1 MVGMG
6 EVWGKTNL
14 KALPKKEGERV
25 LLKTVSD
32 LPEGFRWHSLL
43 HHMIDVGACAEALL
57 SNPVIA
63 SRFRH
68 MSGCNLTDIVT
79 ARLAVLIMLHDLG
92 KVMADFQNQ
101 IVSGMDKSR
110 GHMQP
115 WLASLLRASDRDDPT
130 YMDNMAKAIG
140 LHDMVPWFCV
150 KEVPGDENNDAPL
163 EAMLAASTFHHGG
176 RGDLGKIAD
185 YDLKGLDKTTVF
197 DVHPMDTLRNI
208 VVQIR
213 EIYPQAWRDAPP
225 VPVSGDLIHWF
236 AGLVMIADWMGSAAD
251 RNRFPYWDGKGT
263 GAERLRFARMRA
275 ATLMSDIGIPVAKEL
290 GTPEPL
296 SIMFDKDGNQMTPRP
311 VQKTVMQVPT
321 DHRWMLIEA
330 QTGDGKTEAAI
341 MRYLVLLMVGEVDSL
356 YFAVPTRSAGR
367 ELHQRIKLAL
377 GRVMPGLSD
386 KIVSAMG
393 GKAAAI
399 YDDTQDIPWAAG
411 DPGRFMAAPI
421 AVGTID
427 QAYLSVMMTRHAPM
441 RSFLLSRSLLVI
453 DEVHAA
459 DPYMTEITRALVQR
473 HTRCGG
479 HVLLMSATLGS
490 TAKSRISAKTER
502 RVRMSLE
509 DAVRLPYPL
518 VSHGVDGLD
527 EHSVPEADL
536 SREKVVR
543 LEMMSLDAA
552 LDAAEHAASM
562 GARVL
567 LIRSTVTDAVATQ
580 MALEMRGVRTLDVD
594 GIQTLHH
601 GQFAS
606 IDREKLD
613 EALLEAIGKGSCV
626 RGKGHGLVCVTTQTG
641 EQSLDLNADL
651 MITDPCLKDVF
662 LQRLGRLHRHPGN
675 RPVGFETPKCIVLDP
690 GDLEHFIMASP
701 KNQMITRGVPGFGF
715 PYVYRNLL
723 SVNSLISWIRNRG
736 KVRIPQDNRMFVELG
751 SHEEHL
757 IETAQSLGG
766 KWKVLSER
774 LYGRT
779 AAERQ
784 AARAII
790 FDTHRGFLTSSP
802 SFVQEGKL
810 GTRLGDS
817 TVSIS
822 CDEFPAAFG
831 GTINMLQLP
840 LIKVIQAIGAEEDF
854 RSITGNLISFPN
866 GNALIAI
873 GEREYIYGRHGLL
886 PVRS

>member
-1 MVGMG
+1 MVGIG
-6 EVWGKTNL
+6 GVWGKTNL
-14 KALPKKEGERV
+14 RELSRKSGTKVLLQTVGDLPKG
-25 LLKTVSD
+25 L
-32 LPEGFRWHSLL
+32 RWHSLL
-43 HHMIDVGACAEALL
+43 HHKIDVGACAEALL
-57 SNPVIA
+57 NNPVIK
-63 SRFRH
+63 RLFRH
-68 MSGCNLTDIVT
+68 MTGCDLTPVVA
-79 ARLAVLIMLHDLG
+79 ARLVVLIMLHDLG
-92 KVMADFQNQ
+92 KVMADFQDQ
-101 IVSGMDKSR
+101 IVSGMGKSR

-115 WLASLLRASDRDDPT
+115 WLAALLRASDRDDAT
-130 YMDNMAKAIG
+130 YMEGLADALGLYDMA
-140 LHDMVPWFCV
+140 LWFRV
-150 KEVPGDENNDAPL
+150 KEVPGDENLESPM

-176 RGDLGKIAD
+176 RGDLGIIAD
-185 YDLKGLDKTTVF
+185 YDLEGLHRTTVF
-197 DVHPMDTLRNI
+197 EVHPMDALRDI
-208 VVQIR
+208 MGQIKD
-213 EIYPQAWRDAPP
+213 IHPDAWGDAPSIP
-225 VPVSGDLIHWF
+225 VCGDLIHWF
-236 AGLVMIADWMGSAAD
+236 AGLVMISDWMGSASERD
-251 RNRFPYWDGKGT
+251 RFPYWDGKGT
-263 GAERLRFARMRA
+263 AAERLRFARMRA
-275 ATLMSDIGIPVAKEL
+275 ATLMSDIGIPVAREL

-296 SIMFDKDGNQMTPRP
+296 SVMVDKDGIQMTPRP
-311 VQKTVMQVPT
+311 VQKTVMEVPV

-341 MRYLVLLMVGEVDSL
+341 LRYLVLLMAGEVDSL

-393 GKAAAI
+393 GKPTAI
-399 YDDTQDIPWAAG
+399 YDDTKDIPWAAG
-411 DPGRFMAAPI
+411 DPGRFMAAPV

-459 DPYMTEITRALVQR
+459 DPYMTEITRELAQR

-490 TAKSRISAKTER
+490 AAKNRISS
-502 RVRMSLE
+502 RMKSLSKMSFD

-518 VSHGVDGLD
+518 ISHGIDSLD
-527 EHSVPEADL
+527 KYSVPEADL

-543 LEMMSLDAA
+543 LDMMSLDAA
-552 LDAAEHAASM
+552 LDTAEHAAAM

-580 MALEMRGVRTLDVD
+580 MALEMRGVQTLDVD

-601 GQFAS
+601 GTFAA

-613 EALLEAIGKGSCV
+613 EALLEVIGKGSPV
-626 RGKGHGLVCVTTQTG
+626 RAKGNGLVCVTTQTG

-651 MITDPCLKDVF
+651 MITDPCPKDVF
-662 LQRLGRLHRHPGN
+662 LQRIGRLQRHPVD
-675 RPVGFETPKCIVLDP
+675 RPVGFETPRCIVLDP
-690 GDLEHFIMASP
+690 GDLERFIMTTAKSD
-701 KNQMITRGVPGFGF
+701 MITRGVPGFGF

-723 SVNSLISWIRNRG
+723 SVNSLILWIKERG
-736 KVRIPQDNRMFVELG
+736 KVRVPQDNRIFVELG

-757 IETAQSLGG
+757 IDTAQSMGG
-766 KWKVLSER
+766 RWKALSER

-784 AARAII
+784 AAWAII
-790 FDTHRGFLTSSP
+790 FDTHRGFLTSAP
-802 SFVQEGKL
+802 SFVQEGRL
-810 GTRLGDS
+810 STRLGDS
-817 TVSIS
+817 SVEIE

-831 GTINMLQLP
+831 GTIDMLQIP
-840 LIKVIQAIGAEEDF
+840 LTKLIQAVCTRTDF
-854 RSITGNLISFPN
+854 RTVTGQLLSYDNGIALIS
-866 GNALIAI
+866 I
-873 GEREYIYGRHGLL
+873 GKSLYTYGRHGLL